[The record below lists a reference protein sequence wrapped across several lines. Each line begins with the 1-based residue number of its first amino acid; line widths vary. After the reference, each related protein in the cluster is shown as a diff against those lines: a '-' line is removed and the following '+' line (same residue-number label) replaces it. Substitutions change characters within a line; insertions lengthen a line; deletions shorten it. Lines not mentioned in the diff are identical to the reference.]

1 MNAYMHDYAC
11 IYQQL
16 IPPIVVVEWQ
26 FLLSRKMQGAQVGPS
41 VKLSFS
47 HLLYRRYIIIIHAA
61 SNIDAL
67 QARGNE
73 LNKHAAAVN
82 LH

>member
-1 MNAYMHDYAC
+1 
-11 IYQQL
+11 
-16 IPPIVVVEWQ
+16 
-26 FLLSRKMQGAQVGPS
+26 MQGAQVGPS

-67 QARGNE
+67 QARENE

-82 LH
+82 LHYSQLCILHRENLKKCTLNKHYDTFS